1 MTSAIAMRIA
11 TALFVKANE
20 MVKRLT
26 GQSIVQKV
34 FEIAVPFITRAMPAL
49 TILIPLLRNTV
60 IPAIEHMLTAEEYE
74 QLENSVA
81 TLEEVMANVTNSAV
95 QARTEI
101 AGLSDQEIDQWLA
114 DRGKLEG

>member
-1 MTSAIAMRIA
+1 MRIA
-11 TALFVKANE
+11 VALFVKANDV
-20 MVKRLT
+20 VKRMT

-34 FEIAVPFITRAMPAL
+34 FEMAVPFITRALPAL
-49 TILIPLLRNTV
+49 TVLIPLLRNTI
-60 IPAIEHMLTAEEYE
+60 IPAVENMLTSEEYA
-74 QLENSVA
+74 QLEDSVS
-81 TLEEVMANVTNSAV
+81 TLEEVMANVTNTAV